1 MSGLLLFRS
10 LTDFRAKDTQA
21 ESKPAYTRQ
30 CEIQPS
36 NQGRVMEPDNPG
48 SGERVMIGGLPT
60 NRVTSPE
67 LARMMVR
74 DCLGS
79 RAAKQPPKLV
89 FSSNGQSV
97 SMAGR
102 DPEFRELMHKAD
114 IVHADG
120 MSVIFASRLLFRE
133 PLPERIATTD
143 FFHAAAKAGEED
155 GLRFYFL
162 GGRDEVNAEA
172 YARAQTLYPGI
183 EWVGRHHGYF
193 EAHEELALCM
203 DIAAAKPDVL
213 WVGMGRPKQEI
224 FSVLHRE
231 RLAGVGW
238 IKTCGG
244 LFDFLTGVTR
254 RAPEWMQRAGLEWAW
269 RLMREPRRLLWRYSS
284 TNLDA
289 DDF

>member
-1 MSGLLLFRS
+1 
-10 LTDFRAKDTQA
+10 
-21 ESKPAYTRQ
+21 
-30 CEIQPS
+30 
-36 NQGRVMEPDNPG
+36 MEPDNPG
-48 SGERVMIGGLPT
+48 SGERVTIGGLPT
-60 NRVTSPE
+60 IRVTSPE

-97 SMAGR
+97 SLAGR
-102 DPEFRELMHKAD
+102 NPEFRELMLKAD

-120 MSVIFASRLLFRE
+120 MSVVFASRLLSGK

-162 GGRDEVNAEA
+162 GGREEVNAEA
-172 YARAQTLYPGI
+172 YARAQTLYTGI
-183 EWVGRHHGYF
+183 EWVGRHHGFF
-193 EAHEELALCM
+193 EADEEHALCM
-203 DIAAAKPDVL
+203 EITAAKPDVL
-213 WVGMGRPKQEI
+213 WVALGRPKQEI

-244 LFDFLTGVTR
+244 LFDFLAGVNR

-269 RLMREPRRLLWRYSS
+269 RLMHEPRRLFRRYAS
-284 TNLDA
+284 TNLHA
-289 DDF
+289 VWRLALYSRSK